1 MISSDLRSELG
12 IMFGFL
18 GVMILSLVGYYV
30 VWRIVNKRLEREDA
44 QRKVSITY
52 HAVGPTNPEE
62 MRLEKQGLD

>member
-52 HAVGPTNPEE
+52 HTVGPTNPEE